1 MPVGHPKQ
9 KNLIFTDEILLL
21 IDWCFPKTN
30 KYYFNYAHTLIFVR
44 RYVSLK
50 KSSFINSFIGVNQGN
65 EIENAT
71 NYLVCCL
78 TFANIFECDEA
89 YLRTQ
94 ISKMVKGCVDVLTQ
108 EYLTDAF

>member
-71 NYLVCCL
+71 KKINTKFFAFMSLFFLQIYKIIYLFYFKKFVC
-78 TFANIFECDEA
+78 
-89 YLRTQ
+89 YH
-94 ISKMVKGCVDVLTQ
+94 
-108 EYLTDAF
+108 